1 MRASDSLAPRGF
13 TRASAR
19 VLMAALCLGFLSTSL
34 AQQAASDDS
43 ARRSLARAQ
52 ALLKQVNAQKVAAET
67 ELAKLRQQV
76 AAMESEIDSLKQS
89 LAKSERS
96 LAGTTRQLA
105 VSERQGN
112 ALETRL
118 GKTETRLRETQ
129 SSLATTRKTLK
140 ATEQARDEVSA
151 TLATTREALADAER
165 KNLELFRL
173 GQEILAEHVGESSFQ
188 RLFRS
193 EPLTGIRKVQLENL
207 EQEYAHKLQDN
218 RRATPPDSEAASP

>member
-1 MRASDSLAPRGF
+1 MSHRSAGLWGPRV
-13 TRASAR
+13 
-19 VLMAALCLGFLSTSL
+19 VLTLLCLGVLTAPL
-34 AQQAASDDS
+34 AQQANDDS

-67 ELAKLRQQV
+67 ELAKIRQQL
-76 AAMESEIDSLKQS
+76 ASLEVEMAGLKDG

-96 LAGTTRQLA
+96 LSGTTRELA
-105 VSERQGN
+105 ISARKGM

-118 GKTETRLRETQ
+118 GKTETRLRETRA
-129 SSLATTRKTLK
+129 SLAATQASLK
-140 ATEQARDEVSA
+140 STEQARDGLEQD
-151 TLATTREALADAER
+151 LATTRNELADAER
-165 KNLELFRL
+165 KNLELYRL
-173 GQEILAEHVGESSFQ
+173 SQEILAEHVGESSFQ

-218 RRATPPDSEAASP
+218 LRASQQDAATQAP

>member
-1 MRASDSLAPRGF
+1 
-13 TRASAR
+13 
-19 VLMAALCLGFLSTSL
+19 MAALCLGFFGTSL

-76 AAMESEIDSLKQS
+76 ASMESEIDSLKQS

-96 LAGTTRQLA
+96 LAATTRQLA

-129 SSLATTRKTLK
+129 RSLATTRKTLK
-140 ATEQARDEVSA
+140 ATERARDDVSA
-151 TLATTREALADAER
+151 TLTTTREALADAER

-218 RRATPPDSEAASP
+218 RRAMPPDSEASSP